1 MPGSQIPPLAPL
13 SRRHQVAAALREA
26 IANGALQPGDR
37 LLEPELAAQFG
48 TSRAPLREALRQ
60 LENEGLVVSSP
71 YRGTVVLGISQVEIE
86 EIIVPIRRTLE
97 RFALRHALPKLTAAD
112 FDELQRLVDQMASS
126 KDDTETISQADLRF
140 HELLMERAEQPH
152 CLQIWQLMQPRI
164 RAYFQRDAKA
174 LKSSDRPAEQ
184 HARLLDAL
192 RSADETVALAE
203 LDRHILEMPGPPA
216 GV

>member
-1 MPGSQIPPLAPL
+1 MPAEQIPPITAM
-13 SRRHQVAAALREA
+13 SRRHHVAAALRDA
-26 IANGALQPGDR
+26 ISSGMLQPGDR
-37 LLEPELAAQFG
+37 LREPDLAAQFG

-86 EIIVPIRRTLE
+86 EVIVPIRRTLE
-97 RFALRHALPKLTAAD
+97 RFALRHALPKLSAAD
-112 FDELQRLVDQMASS
+112 FEQLQRLVDQMDAS
-126 KDDTETISQADLRF
+126 KDDADTITQADLQF

-164 RAYFQRDAKA
+164 RAYFQRDAKTLTSTA
-174 LKSSDRPAEQ
+174 RPAEQ

-192 RSADETVALAE
+192 RSGDESQALAE
-203 LDRHILEMPGPPA
+203 LDRHILEMPEPPTA
-216 GV
+216 D